1 MSIRTAIS
9 GLNAAQ
15 TDLAT
20 TANNIANASTTG
32 FKGARAE
39 FADLFSAGSAGLEPG
54 TGVRVSGVVQ
64 NFAQGD
70 LAATGRDLDLG
81 INGNGFF
88 VVQTKE
94 GTPAYT
100 RAGAFQLDRDGY
112 LANGAGDRLQTYK
125 YVDGRYETGV
135 PSTLRVIRTSEA
147 KPTEK
152 VGFGFNLPAL
162 GTAAPDLGVSFNPAD
177 PKTYNFST
185 ATTVYDS
192 QGGAHVAT
200 VYLVK
205 NTTVRSGQAQATP
218 TAAGD
223 IKFKINGSEI
233 IVSATTAD
241 AANKTAAIAAIN
253 AKTAS
258 TGVRAVD
265 DGANGI
271 KLEGTK
277 SFTTEFVSSTATPN
291 TGAAAAQALGLA
303 SLGTAATP
311 TVTRQNNDWSQ
322 YLYVGGSSP
331 SNLVK
336 TDGVPPADSVKLSFD
351 ANGALTSPTAGEI
364 NYGAYLPPS
373 GASDIKLKLDL
384 STATQIGSAFN
395 VTSVDQDGY
404 TSGSFISMSV
414 DNLGVI
420 RGSYTNGQQIELGKI
435 AVANFSVPQA
445 LATRGNSS
453 WSETFASGSAVFGS
467 AGSGGLGDI
476 RSGTLES
483 SNVDITE
490 QLVNMITAQRNF
502 QANAKVVSTA
512 DQLAQSIIN
521 LR

>member
-100 RAGAFQLDRDGY
+100 RSGAFQLDREGY

-125 YVDGRYETGV
+125 YADQRFETGV
-135 PSTLRVIRTSEA
+135 PSTLKVPLTSAA
-147 KPTEK
+147 KASTE
-152 VGFGFNLPAL
+152 VDFGFNLPAL
-162 GTAAPDLGVSFNPAD
+162 GAKEVSGTFD
-177 PKTYNFST
+177 PKNAASYNFST

-200 VYLVK
+200 VYLRKVPSLANQWDQYFYVDGK
-205 NTTVRSGQAQATP
+205 GVNPAS
-218 TAAGD
+218 
-223 IKFKINGSEI
+223 
-233 IVSATTAD
+233 SAND
-241 AANKTAAIAAIN
+241 NPDPN
-253 AKTAS
+253 AVPVVLPEPIRLRFS
-258 TGVRAVD
+258 
-265 DGANGI
+265 
-271 KLEGTK
+271 
-277 SFTTEFVSSTATPN
+277 N
-291 TGAAAAQALGLA
+291 TGGFDGIGTGTGTDKVA
-303 SLGTAATP
+303 SF
-311 TVTRQNNDWSQ
+311 
-322 YLYVGGSSP
+322 
-331 SNLVK
+331 K
-336 TDGVPPADSVKLSFD
+336 
-351 ANGALTSPTAGEI
+351 ALTLAGPA
-364 NYGAYLPPS
+364 NLT
-373 GASDIKLKLDL
+373 LKLDL
-384 STATQIGSAFN
+384 SGATQIGSAFN
-395 VTSVDQDGY
+395 VTSVSQDGFS
-404 TSGSFISMSV
+404 SGSFINLSV
-414 DNLGVI
+414 DNQGVI
-420 RGSYTNGQQIELGKI
+420 RGSYTNGQQNEIGKV
-435 AVANFSVPQA
+435 ALANFAVPQA
-445 LATRGNSS
+445 LVSRGAAA
-453 WSETFASGSAVFGS
+453 WTETAASGAAVYGS
-467 AGSGGLGDI
+467 AAAGGFGDI

>member
-39 FADLFSAGSAGLEPG
+39 FADLFSAGAAGLEPG

-100 RAGAFQLDRDGY
+100 RSGAFQLDRDGF

-125 YVDGRYETGV
+125 FDQGRFETGV
-135 PSTLRVIRTSEA
+135 PSTLKVPLTSDA
-147 KPTEK
+147 KATTE
-152 VGFGFNLPAL
+152 VDFGFNLPAL
-162 GTAAPDLGVSFNPAD
+162 SAEAPGPAFDPKD
-177 PKTYNFST
+177 PKTYNFTT

-200 VYLVK
+200 LYLRK
-205 NTTVRSGQAQATP
+205 
-218 TAAGD
+218 D
-223 IKFKINGSEI
+223 
-233 IVSATTAD
+233 
-241 AANKTAAIAAIN
+241 
-253 AKTAS
+253 S
-258 TGVRAVD
+258 T
-265 DGANGI
+265 
-271 KLEGTK
+271 
-277 SFTTEFVSSTATPN
+277 STN
-291 TGAAAAQALGLA
+291 
-303 SLGTAATP
+303 SW
-311 TVTRQNNDWSQ
+311 RQ
-322 YLYVGGSSP
+322 YLYIDGNGVNRDGTANPTGTPPSPPDPVNVRFDKDGRLLGVGP
-331 SNLVK
+331 APTPPVK
-336 TDGVPPADSVKLSFD
+336 EVTTVKYTAL
-351 ANGALTSPTAGEI
+351 ALT
-364 NYGAYLPPS
+364 NS
-373 GASDIKLKLDL
+373 GAKDLQLTLDVAN
-384 STATQIGSAFN
+384 ATQIGSAFN
-395 VTSVDQDGY
+395 VTSVSQDGFS
-404 TSGSFISMSV
+404 SGSFINLSV
-414 DNLGVI
+414 DNQGVI
-420 RGSYTNGQQIELGKI
+420 RGAYTNGQQNEIGKV
-435 AVANFSVPQA
+435 ALANFAVPQA
-445 LATRGNSS
+445 LVSRGAAA
-453 WSETFASGSAVFGS
+453 WTETAASGAAVYGS
-467 AGSGGLGDI
+467 AAAGGFGDI